1 MQKSCV
7 KAYVAFVL
15 VFLIISS
22 LVAMD
27 IAISSMSSREGSF
40 ISQQGAFYSSLD
52 ANRRIDEA
60 VTVGSAGGISAYL
73 AYLTTKATLEIIGS
87 AGLLTPEAVV
97 EAVEGSLDINE
108 MKRWSNTG
116 VVVALDIM
124 KSRNEASPNGRGFY
138 CTWAT
143 DEEINDAMNATLM
156 DKTLY
161 LPPQTLGL
169 NLGNCYMVPQ
179 TSITPSAEMDIDD
192 MSSGNLTGLGI
203 EVSLYDEE
211 SAENGYRRGRIAHLY
226 YDEENGIAGLV
237 EFPPERAIKVLAV
250 DENAIRDFT
259 GNSYG
264 WETVL
269 KDRYNATI
277 NETILYQAL
286 FENQ

>member
-1 MQKSCV
+1 M

-22 LVAMD
+22 LIAMD
-27 IAISSMSSREGSF
+27 IAIASMSSRTGAF

-52 ANRRIDEA
+52 ANRRIEEA
-60 VTVGSAGGISAYL
+60 ATVGSAGGISAYI

-87 AGLLTPEAVV
+87 AGLLTPEAVI
-97 EAVEGSLDINE
+97 EAVKGSLDINE

-116 VVVALDIM
+116 VVVALDVM
-124 KSRNEASPNGRGFY
+124 KSKNEASPNGQGFY

-156 DKTLY
+156 EKTLY

-169 NLGNCYMVPQ
+169 NLGNCYMIPQ
-179 TSITPSAEMDIDD
+179 TSITPVSTDIDI
-192 MSSGNLTGLGI
+192 SEIGSGNLTGLGI

-237 EFPPERAIKVLAV
+237 EFPSERAIKVLAV
-250 DENAIRDFT
+250 DESAIKDFT
-259 GNSYG
+259 GSSYG